1 MSKAVID
8 ALVARF
14 PGAVSDPYQGAGGDA
29 AAFVQKDRIV
39 EVARFLKEEPSLRFD
54 LAPYITAV
62 DYLGQDPRFEV
73 VYNLYSTTLNA
84 RVRLRV
90 KVAES
95 DPVVPTV
102 TGVWRG
108 ADWFERYCLDM
119 YGIRFPGHPDPRRLF
134 MWDAFVGHPLRKDYP
149 LRGRQPLLEEC
160 EGPQDVVRGPG
171 PANRG

>member
-1 MSKAVID
+1 MSKDVID

-14 PGAVSDPYQGAGGDA
+14 PGAVHDAYTGVGGDA
-29 AAFVQKDRIV
+29 AAFVEKGSIV
-39 EVARFLKEEPSLRFD
+39 EVAKYLKVELKFD

-62 DYLGQDPRFEV
+62 DYLGQEPRFEV

-119 YGIRFPGHPDPRRLF
+119 YGIKFPGHPDPRRLF
-134 MWDAFVGHPLRKDYP
+134 MQEAFVGHPLRKDYP
-149 LRGRQPLLEEC
+149 LRGRQPILEEC
-160 EGPQDVVRGPG
+160 EGPQDVIRGPG
-171 PANRG
+171 PASRD

>member
-14 PGAVSDPYQGAGGDA
+14 PGAVYDAYQGVGGDA
-29 AAFVQKDRIV
+29 AAFVQRDRLV
-39 EVARFLKEEPSLRFD
+39 EVATFLKNDGALQFT

-62 DYLGQDPRFEV
+62 DYLGQEARFEV
-73 VYNLYSTTLNA
+73 VYSCYSPTLNA

-95 DPVVPTV
+95 DPVVPSV

-108 ADWFERYCLDM
+108 ADWFERYCIDM

-134 MWDAFVGHPLRKDYP
+134 MQEQFVGHPLRKDYP
-149 LRGRQPLLEEC
+149 LRGRQPILGEC
-160 EGPQDVVRGPG
+160 EGPQDAIRGPG
-171 PANRG
+171 PAFRS

>member
-14 PGAVSDPYQGAGGDA
+14 PGAVYDPYQGVGGDA
-29 AAFVQKDRIV
+29 AAFVRKERLV
-39 EVARFLKEEPSLRFD
+39 EVATFLKNDAGLKFD

-62 DYLGQDPRFEV
+62 DYLGQEPRFEV

-95 DPVVPTV
+95 DPVVPSV

-119 YGIRFPGHPDPRRLF
+119 YGIQFPGHPDPRRLF
-134 MWDAFVGHPLRKDYP
+134 MYDSFVGHPLRKDYP
-149 LRGRQPLLEEC
+149 LRGRQPLAGEC
-160 EGPQDVVRGPG
+160 EGPKDAIRGPG
-171 PANRG
+171 PANRS